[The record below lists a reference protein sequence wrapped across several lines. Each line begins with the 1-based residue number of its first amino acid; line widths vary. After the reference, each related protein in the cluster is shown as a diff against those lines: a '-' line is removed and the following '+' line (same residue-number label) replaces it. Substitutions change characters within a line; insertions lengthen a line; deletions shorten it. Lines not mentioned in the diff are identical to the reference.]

1 MLRMTGL
8 ESEESSLESALAR
21 ASEAEDVTVI
31 VYNLECAQSV
41 RGVFQM
47 FVHRSGSANV
57 FFVQRVWVGGVD
69 VGVPSR
75 PFVAR
80 MIRLRVNPRGNR
92 LEHHH
97 DAVTP
102 DHRPKILAVPVPSSL
117 MRNLKTK
124 LGLVEVE
131 ARLKILDNK
140 KRSNTVERRH
150 G

>member
-31 VYNLECAQSV
+31 VYHFECAQSV

-47 FVHRSGSANV
+47 FVHRSGFANV
-57 FFVQRVWVGGVD
+57 FLVQRVGVGGVD

-80 MIRLRVNPRGNR
+80 MIRLWVNPRGNR

-97 DAVTP
+97 NAVPP
-102 DHRPKILAVPVPSSL
+102 DHRPEILALP
-117 MRNLKTK
+117 
-124 LGLVEVE
+124 
-131 ARLKILDNK
+131 I
-140 KRSNTVERRH
+140 
-150 G
+150 

>member
-1 MLRMTGL
+1 
-8 ESEESSLESALAR
+8 
-21 ASEAEDVTVI
+21 
-31 VYNLECAQSV
+31 
-41 RGVFQM
+41 M

-57 FFVQRVWVGGVD
+57 FFLQRFGVGGVD

-102 DHRPKILAVPVPSSL
+102 DNRPEILGGPIASALVLNFKPE
-117 MRNLKTK
+117 
-124 LGLVEVE
+124 LGLIEVE
-131 ARLKILDNK
+131 SRLKILDNK
-140 KRSNTVERRH
+140 EGNDTVEGRH